1 VPDLRS
7 GGTPQFNPCSQTS
20 CDVMFVQL
28 EVTRHGQHGL
38 ENATCTQTELSRVH
52 SVEPN
57 RTDLHQVD
65 PVTRR
70 VIGHARQR
78 HEVDWLQFPA
88 YSSQTAVQF
97 TSCAVKQAFNRE
109 RKCVDTIG
117 TVLIPWAGRRPF
129 PMLQHKYIFQV
140 KYTEAILSNCTRKL
154 LWFEITEMLIAFKK
168 INLLCYLP

>member
-20 CDVMFVQL
+20 CDVVFVQL
-28 EVTRHGQHGL
+28 EVTRHGQHEL
-38 ENATCTQTELSRVH
+38 ENATELSRVH
-52 SVEPN
+52 SVELN

-78 HEVDWLQFPA
+78 HEVDWLQFTA

-97 TSCAVKQAFNRE
+97 TPL
-109 RKCVDTIG
+109 G
-117 TVLIPWAGRRPF
+117 TESVSIQLA
-129 PMLQHKYIFQV
+129 Q
-140 KYTEAILSNCTRKL
+140 C
-154 LWFEITEMLIAFKK
+154 
-168 INLLCYLP
+168 

>member
-1 VPDLRS
+1 M
-7 GGTPQFNPCSQTS
+7 S
-20 CDVMFVQL
+20 CDVVFVQL

-38 ENATCTQTELSRVH
+38 KNATCTQTELSRVH
-52 SVEPN
+52 SVELN

-97 TSCAVKQAFNRE
+97 TSSAVKQAFNMD

-117 TVLIPWAGRRPF
+117 TVLVPWAGHF
-129 PMLQHKYIFQV
+129 QCYNINIF
-140 KYTEAILSNCTRKL
+140 
-154 LWFEITEMLIAFKK
+154 FE
-168 INLLCYLP
+168 